1 MKSWED
7 FLRATFGYT
16 ELFQLKVAEELQQQ
30 LGDFDDAKGNQLL
43 GMLSNKKMIF
53 KVHGNSASMLLEA
66 AMDNGRI
73 ATVTYLKTMECS
85 SVNAALRNAANLL
98 KS

>member
-7 FLRATFGYT
+7 FLRSTFGYT
-16 ELFQLKVAEELQQQ
+16 EHFQLHVAEELQQL
-30 LGDFDDAKGNQLL
+30 LGDVDSSKVAQLL
-43 GMLSNKKMIF
+43 GMLSNTKMIF

-66 AMDNGRI
+66 AMNNGRI
-73 ATVTYLKTMECS
+73 ATVTYLKTMECP
-85 SVNAALRNAANLL
+85 SVNAALRNAAKLL